1 MIRAITR
8 DVSKTIENCELG
20 FIERKPIDFA
30 RTVQQLEGYR
40 QALRRC
46 GVEVTC
52 LPEDQSHPDAC
63 FVEDTAI
70 VLDDVAVICNPGA
83 LSRRGE
89 TPPIAS
95 ELAKYREL
103 TYIQS
108 PGTIDGGDVL
118 IAGTRILVGRS
129 NRTNDDGIGM
139 LARIAVQF
147 GYTLTVVDVTGCLHF
162 KSACTAINDETLL
175 VNAAWV
181 DPAALSGFH
190 LIDVPRDEPWSANI
204 LRVEDTV
211 FVQADFPRTLDRI
224 REVHKCV
231 ESLDV
236 SEFRKAEAS
245 LTCLSLIF
253 KDHNVGALR

>member
-20 FIERKPIDFA
+20 FIERKQIDFA
-30 RTVQQLEGYR
+30 RAVQQLEAYR
-40 QALRRC
+40 QALRSC

-52 LPEDQSHPDAC
+52 LPEDLSHPDAC

-70 VLDDVAVICNPGA
+70 VLDEIAIICNPGA

-129 NRTNDDGIGM
+129 NRTNDEGIGM
-139 LARIAVQF
+139 LARITGAF
-147 GYTLTVVDVTGCLHF
+147 GYRLSAVDVKGCLHF

-175 VNAAWV
+175 VNTEWV
-181 DPAALSGFH
+181 DPAVLSGFR
-190 LIDVPRDEPWSANI
+190 LIDVPRDEQWSANV

-224 REVHKCV
+224 REVHNMV
-231 ESLDV
+231 ETLDV

-253 KDHNVGALR
+253 KDHNVAALH